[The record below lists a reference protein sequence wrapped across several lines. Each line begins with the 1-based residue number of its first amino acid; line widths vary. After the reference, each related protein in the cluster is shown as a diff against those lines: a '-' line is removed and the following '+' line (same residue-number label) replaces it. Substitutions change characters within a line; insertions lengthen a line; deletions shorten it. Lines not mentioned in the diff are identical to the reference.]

1 MKNIAGIICLA
12 SFCVGTIWVE
22 YEAISRFSGAFI
34 LIAGTSALAVLSA
47 ELFRGQKGIRAPVDY
62 MLGRV
67 IGGSATPVMS
77 DSLNGRCGENGHC
90 ERHPR
95 TRARHETF

>member
-1 MKNIAGIICLA
+1 MKNIAGIICLV
-12 SFCVGTIWVE
+12 SFCAGTIWVE
-22 YEAISRFSGAFI
+22 YEAISRFGGAFI
-34 LIAGTSALAVLSA
+34 LIAGASALAVLSA
-47 ELFRGQKGIRAPVDY
+47 HCFARQKAMRTPMDC

-67 IGGSATPVMS
+67 IGGSATVVMS
-77 DSLNGRCGENGHC
+77 DSLNGRCGENGHS